1 MWLTRL
7 TPRLS
12 RRRAN
17 SVCGSWQSYALVQCT
32 GDFCP
37 AQEMV
42 CDKLSRPKSDSER
55 DAAVGDCVGFGQAP
69 HVAISPLGWRCI
81 QIVHVLDDVRF
92 HWVPLRSDSGS
103 GNVEVLKK
111 RLHQD
116 SVTQDVTVIHLAVV
130 RQASVLLQRMPWVMS
145 TGELFWPTK
154 LGICRF
160 LQSDRAVRMESLFLC
175 RVGHAKPRKGARHGP
190 QFSTLPSSRRGRARI
205 WRIVKA
211 CDISVWQIWEIFRWS
226 RITLVVERASRL
238 MRNWP
243 YKLAQIF
250 GAKPIVVEN
259 FDFSGASCN
268 LCGTFFLVE

>member
-1 MWLTRL
+1 
-7 TPRLS
+7 
-12 RRRAN
+12 
-17 SVCGSWQSYALVQCT
+17 
-32 GDFCP
+32 
-37 AQEMV
+37 MV

-55 DAAVGDCVGFGQAP
+55 DAAVGDCIGFGQAP

-160 LQSDRAVRMESLFLC
+160 LQSDRAVRMSRCSSAESVTPSQGRVPATDHSFL
-175 RVGHAKPRKGARHGP
+175 RSSFDTSAVGGVYPEVH
-190 QFSTLPSSRRGRARI
+190 L
-205 WRIVKA
+205 
-211 CDISVWQIWEIFRWS
+211 
-226 RITLVVERASRL
+226 
-238 MRNWP
+238 
-243 YKLAQIF
+243 
-250 GAKPIVVEN
+250 
-259 FDFSGASCN
+259 
-268 LCGTFFLVE
+268 